1 MTLGSELCSLP
12 TVLIADFTLNIC
24 QTIKTWLNKILK
36 CRKLNK
42 YITWK
47 IGWATGNKET
57 TIFPNP
63 LNVVKHK
70 NLVMASI
77 MSKIHVDC

>member
-1 MTLGSELCSLP
+1 MTYGSELCYLP
-12 TVLIADFTLNIC
+12 TVLIADFTLNIG

-36 CRKLNK
+36 CRKLNQ

-47 IGWATGNKET
+47 IGQVTGNKET
-57 TIFPNP
+57 TTFPNP
-63 LNVVKHK
+63 INVVKHK

-77 MSKIHVDC
+77 MSEIHVYC